1 MCLFLSIICI
11 FCLVSMYKV
20 LSDAFVFE
28 DDSYAHILF
37 GQLPGSCGMGSIY
50 TVFPDV
56 VALQDG
62 SHAQSVFSQLSN
74 F

>member
-1 MCLFLSIICI
+1 
-11 FCLVSMYKV
+11 MYILLGRLLGFYV
-20 LSDAFVFE
+20 QSLAFVFE

-50 TVFPDV
+50 TVFSDLV
-56 VALQDG
+56 VLEDG
-62 SHAQSVFSQLSN
+62 SHVQSVFSQLSN